1 VIFQPKPIP
10 ASAVQAAVDRAHH
23 YRLLNEP
30 SQAESICRD
39 VLAVDPDNQ
48 RATTT
53 LLLALTDQF
62 RDQFGESFQ
71 HCQELLPRITDR
83 YQRVYYEGIV
93 CERWG
98 RAQIGREMALTTI
111 ADWIQRALQFYE
123 QAGQLA
129 PPDDPD
135 AILRW
140 NTCARLLNE
149 ITERQ
154 PRVESQSIDRDITG
168 EYGDDVPRF

>member
-1 VIFQPKPIP
+1 MLELKPI
-10 ASAVQAAVDRAHH
+10 AVTAVQAAIDRAHH

-39 VLAVDPDNQ
+39 VLAVEPHNQ
-48 RATTT
+48 RAITT

-62 RDQFGESFQ
+62 RDPLRESFQ
-71 HCQELLPRITDR
+71 HCRDLLERITDA

-98 RAQIGREMALTTI
+98 RAQMGRDMPPTTV
-111 ADWIQRALQFYE
+111 AGWIQKALQFYE

-129 PPDDPD
+129 PPNDPD
-135 AILRW
+135 ASLRW
-140 NTCARLLNE
+140 NTCVRLLDE
-149 ITERQ
+149 ISHHQ
-154 PRVESQSIDRDITG
+154 PMLESQSIDRDISG